1 VRILVTG
8 GAGFIGSTTVDLLLA
23 DGHQVVVLDD
33 FSTGREENL
42 NPEAEVLRLGITD
55 EAVLQAMAEWRFE
68 AILHCAAQ
76 IDVRKSVEN
85 PVFDAGVNILGTLN
99 LLEAARRTGVRR
111 FVFSSTGGAIYGDTD
126 HRPTPVGAEC
136 KPISPYG
143 ITKFAVEKYLYY
155 YREVQGLSTFALR
168 YGNVYGPRQ
177 NPHGEAGVVAIFA
190 RRLLKHLP
198 LHING
203 DGTQTRD
210 YVFVEDVA
218 RANVLAL
225 GADCG
230 GAANVGTG
238 VETDVNRLYERL
250 AEALGSRHEAPHG
263 PALAG
268 EQRTSCLEWQA
279 TRELLGWE
287 PRVDFAE
294 GIARTAAWFRVRS
307 EVAGRH
313 A

>member
-1 VRILVTG
+1 MKILVTG
-8 GAGFIGSTTVDLLLA
+8 GAGFIGSTTVDLLVA
-23 DGHQVVVLDD
+23 EGHRVVVLDD
-33 FSTGREENL
+33 FSSGREENL
-42 NPEAEVLRLGITD
+42 NPEAEVLRLSIAD
-55 EAVLQAMAEWRFE
+55 EQVLQIFAEWRFD
-68 AILHCAAQ
+68 AVMHCAAQ

-85 PVFDAGVNILGTLN
+85 PVFDAGVNILGSLN
-99 LLEAARRTGVRR
+99 LLEACRRTGVSR

-126 HRPTPVGAEC
+126 LRPTPVGAEC

-155 YREVQGLSTFALR
+155 YREVMGLSAFALR

-190 RRLLKHLP
+190 RRLLEGLP
-198 LHING
+198 LQING
-203 DGTQTRD
+203 DGGQTRD

-225 GADCG
+225 GAAVGHAGCV

-238 VETDVNRLYERL
+238 VETDVNRLYELL
-250 AEALGSRHEAPHG
+250 ARALGNDREAPHG

-268 EQRTSCLEWQA
+268 EQRTSCLDWSA

-287 PRVDFAE
+287 PRVSFEE
-294 GIARTAAWFRVRS
+294 GIARTAEWFHSRS
-307 EVAGRH
+307 GA
-313 A
+313 

>member
-1 VRILVTG
+1 MRMLVTG
-8 GAGFIGSTTVDLLLA
+8 GAGFIGSTTVDMLVA
-23 DGHQVVVLDD
+23 AGHQVVVMDD

-42 NPEAEVLRLGITD
+42 NPEAEVLRMSIAD
-55 EAVLQAMAEWRFE
+55 ESVLQVMAEWRFE
-68 AILHCAAQ
+68 AVMHSAAQ

-85 PVFDAGVNILGTLN
+85 PVFDAGLNILGTLN

-126 HRPTPVGAEC
+126 QRPTPVGAEC

-143 ITKFAVEKYLYY
+143 ITKFSVEKYLYY
-155 YREVQGLSTFALR
+155 YREIMGLSTFALR

-190 RRLLKHLP
+190 RRLLEDMP
-198 LHING
+198 LQING
-203 DGTQTRD
+203 PGTQTRD

-218 RANVLAL
+218 RANMLAL
-225 GADCG
+225 QSDCG

-238 VETDVNRLYERL
+238 VETDVNRLYELL
-250 AEALGSRHEAPHG
+250 AAALGSRREAPHG
-263 PALAG
+263 PALTG
-268 EQRTSCLEWQA
+268 EQMTSCLDWSG

-287 PRVDFAE
+287 PVVDFAE
-294 GIARTAAWFRVRS
+294 GIRRTAEWFRS
-307 EVAGRH
+307 RH
-313 A
+313 SAQA